1 MSGGRKTY
9 RRNGRKR
16 NITKSRK
23 RNSTK
28 SRRGGSPGF
37 TAYKDKNWDF
47 SMFSWLLHAIVTYLW
62 KKIQDYCII
71 FFEFTWNL
79 RLIQI

>member
-23 RNSTK
+23 RNITK
-28 SRRGGSPGF
+28 SRRGGTPGF
-37 TAYKDKNWDF
+37 KAYKDANWDF
-47 SMFSWLLHAIVTYLW
+47 SMF
-62 KKIQDYCII
+62 
-71 FFEFTWNL
+71 N
-79 RLIQI
+79 

>member
-23 RNSTK
+23 RNITK
-28 SRRGGSPGF
+28 SRRGGGFPSP
-37 TAYKDKNWDF
+37 DREWDF
-47 SMFSWLLHAIVTYLW
+47 
-62 KKIQDYCII
+62 
-71 FFEFTWNL
+71 
-79 RLIQI
+79 